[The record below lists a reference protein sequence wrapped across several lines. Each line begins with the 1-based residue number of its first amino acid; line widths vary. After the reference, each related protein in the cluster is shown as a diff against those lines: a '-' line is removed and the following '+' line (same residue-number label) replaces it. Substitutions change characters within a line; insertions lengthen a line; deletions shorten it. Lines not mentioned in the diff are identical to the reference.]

1 MMAAVTVMATSVGTP
16 ALARAAPPQL
26 EWRDEWK
33 PAGGWDW
40 ALTGSLAGAALTAQ
54 LTVDARR
61 TWTGGVL
68 FDPAVRD
75 AVRADSTS
83 LQHSSAMVSNGLYFA
98 LFAYPFV
105 VDSTVVAWGV
115 HRSPR
120 VAWQT
125 FSISAEALAVAGG
138 TGMLAQTFV
147 GRQRPRMRGCE
158 DRPGSR
164 ACDDSNSNQSFFSG
178 HTALAFASAGVI
190 CTHQR
195 RLGWY
200 GRDWGALVCSLS
212 LASAGT
218 VGYLRIV
225 SDNHYATDVLAGAA
239 VGLGAGMLLP
249 RWLHYGVERKIT
261 VVPVATA
268 EVQGL
273 AALVVF

>member
-1 MMAAVTVMATSVGTP
+1 MATGLA
-16 ALARAAPPQL
+16 ALLGSTAVARAAPPKL
-26 EWRDEWK
+26 EWRDEWT
-33 PAGGWDW
+33 PARGWNW
-40 ALTGSLAGAALTAQ
+40 ALTGTLTGTALTAQ
-54 LTVDARR
+54 LTIDAKR

-68 FDPAVRD
+68 FDPWVRD
-75 AVRADSTS
+75 AVRAESVA
-83 LQHSSAMVSNGLYFA
+83 LQDSSAMVSNGFYFA

-105 VDSTVVAWGV
+105 VDSAVVAWGV

-138 TGMLAQTFV
+138 TGMLSQTLV

-158 DRPGSR
+158 DRPEST

-195 RLGWY
+195 EHQWY
-200 GRDWGALVCSLS
+200 GRGWGALVCSLA
-212 LASAGT
+212 LTSAGT

-225 SDNHYATDVLAGAA
+225 SDNHYATDVLTGAA
-239 VGLGAGMLLP
+239 VGLGAGMLMP
-249 RWLHYGVERKIT
+249 RWLHYGAEHNVT

-268 EVQGL
+268 DVQGL
-273 AALVVF
+273 AAVVAF